1 MDFPK
6 FLGYQKQR
14 YVFVAKHITVVSF
27 SSVTFGIVGGIIG
40 SLFFPVS
47 LGPVLLYLTFSSFGF
62 GFGSAYLWNREK
74 SLALYYYARYPRLI
88 ERHIIKDFQRDDT
101 SDIKEDY
108 ELHQSRMSFGNMSW
122 LILGCQAAREDI
134 NDIETR
140 KISQTVDEYAEEGDC
155 LNRKDA

>member
-1 MDFPK
+1 MVN
-6 FLGYQKQR
+6 LR
-14 YVFVAKHITVVSF
+14 
-27 SSVTFGIVGGIIG
+27 
-40 SLFFPVS
+40 
-47 LGPVLLYLTFSSFGF
+47 LLLR
-62 GFGSAYLWNREK
+62 NREK